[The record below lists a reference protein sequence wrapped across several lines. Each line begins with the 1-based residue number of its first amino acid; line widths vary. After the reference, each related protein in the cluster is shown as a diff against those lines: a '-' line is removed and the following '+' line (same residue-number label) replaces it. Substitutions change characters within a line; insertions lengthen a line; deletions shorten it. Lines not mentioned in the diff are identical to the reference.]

1 MLWVKVLRGRR
12 EYVFSVQKVIN
23 PKKINLLG
31 FIFWWDGGNRT
42 LHFSLSFNWLGGNE
56 PNWCHFL
63 LLFKVWLISTAYIF
77 IAYLLYKLW
86 SIDKAICI

>member
-31 FIFWWDGGNRT
+31 FIFWWDGGNRMRRSM
-42 LHFSLSFNWLGGNE
+42 LVSGCN
-56 PNWCHFL
+56 
-63 LLFKVWLISTAYIF
+63 
-77 IAYLLYKLW
+77 
-86 SIDKAICI
+86 